1 MRLTEAKIRQLA
13 AKIAGELGQRDDIS
27 LTASSETIE
36 AEVARVV
43 RENLIEEDALDREV
57 ETMLGRYRK
66 EIASGN
72 LDVGVLRQKIKKQLA
87 KERGVVF

>member
-13 AKIAGELGQRDDIS
+13 AKVAAELGRRDDVTWPAGS
-27 LTASSETIE
+27 APVE
-36 AEVARVV
+36 AEIARVI
-43 RENLIEEDALDREV
+43 RENLLEEDALDREV

-66 EIASGN
+66 EIASGH

>member
-13 AKIAGELGQRDDIS
+13 AKVAGELRRRDDITC
-27 LTASSETIE
+27 TAGPEAIE
-36 AEVARVV
+36 AEVARVI
-43 RENLIEEDALDREV
+43 RENLLQEDALDREV

-72 LDVGVLRQKIKKQLA
+72 LDVGVLRQKMKKQLA

>member
-13 AKIAGELGQRDDIS
+13 AKVAGELGKRDDVTLIAG
-27 LTASSETIE
+27 LEAIE
-36 AEVARVV
+36 AEVSRVI
-43 RENLIEEDALDREV
+43 RENLLEEDALNREV

-87 KERGVVF
+87 KERGVVL